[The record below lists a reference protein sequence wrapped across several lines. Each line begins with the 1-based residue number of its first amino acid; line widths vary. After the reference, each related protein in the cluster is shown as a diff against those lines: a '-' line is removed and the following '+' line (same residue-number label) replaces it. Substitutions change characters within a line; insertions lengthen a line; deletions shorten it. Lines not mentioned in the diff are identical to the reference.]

1 MIDVEITTNDGE
13 SFIEKVSEFDAE
25 TMNEKLNNSEI
36 NTVAI
41 GNIILSRFDVKR
53 IIAKRVTEEE

>member
-1 MIDVEITTNDGE
+1 MIDVVITTNDGE